1 MCIEET
7 FFFSP
12 FNMTMPTLETRIL
25 WELST
30 INLEGLDV
38 WLYCYY
44 THIHAT
50 RRSRNE
56 LTLHVYKDRSDV
68 ETAVTAMMEPP
79 PVQQKKWRKSLCGP
93 LFFIRCTCLQ
103 AFVGIDVLAH
113 LRVVSCFR
121 AKRSTRCFA
130 SVSGT
135 QKEGEISGLLNY
147 IERDLPDDDIFLLTA
162 F

>member
-1 MCIEET
+1 
-7 FFFSP
+7 
-12 FNMTMPTLETRIL
+12 MTMPTLETRIL

-79 PVQQKKWRKSLCGP
+79 PVQQKKKNGERVCVVLYFLFVVLVCRLLLVLMSSLI
-93 LFFIRCTCLQ
+93 F
-103 AFVGIDVLAH
+103 
-113 LRVVSCFR
+113 VSCHVSEPNVQRAVLHLFR
-121 AKRSTRCFA
+121 VRRKRERYQ
-130 SVSGT
+130 VS
-135 QKEGEISGLLNY
+135 
-147 IERDLPDDDIFLLTA
+147 
-162 F
+162 

>member
-1 MCIEET
+1 M
-7 FFFSP
+7 
-12 FNMTMPTLETRIL
+12 
-25 WELST
+25 
-30 INLEGLDV
+30 
-38 WLYCYY
+38 
-44 THIHAT
+44 

-79 PVQQKKWRKSLCGP
+79 P
-93 LFFIRCTCLQ
+93 